1 MAIEGK
7 KLQGKEKSR
16 YIADLKI
23 EHKKEDQHKKWL
35 LIAQHW
41 CNLVKNPKESIL
53 HSYINK

>member
-16 YIADLKI
+16 YIADLKT

-35 LIAQHW
+35 LIAQH
-41 CNLVKNPKESIL
+41 
-53 HSYINK
+53 